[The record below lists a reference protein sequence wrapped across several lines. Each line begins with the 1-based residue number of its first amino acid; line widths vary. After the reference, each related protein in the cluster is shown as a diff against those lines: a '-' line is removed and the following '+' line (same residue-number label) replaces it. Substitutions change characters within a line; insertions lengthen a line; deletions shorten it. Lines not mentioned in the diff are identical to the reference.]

1 MERVF
6 RLIERYLSEPERVAL
21 LDDIDRHAA
30 AFRRVDGKRGIG
42 PRYSVIDGT
51 FIAERIPSIAAL
63 AERIR
68 PIAED
73 LGRMPLALFGDAAR
87 CMRVQRYDAAEDG
100 FRWHFDGH
108 ALAAVVTLENE
119 SEGVTEL
126 VDARVS
132 GLVKPLFYGAYAAP
146 QLASLLPRRSVTMSG
161 GDVLVFRG
169 RNSLH
174 RGRSLRAGRR
184 TILVFA
190 YDRPGARPGRWRNVL
205 AKLVNY

>member
-1 MERVF
+1 MF
-6 RLIERYLSEPERVAL
+6 RLLESYLNESERVAL
-21 LDDIDRHAA
+21 LDDIARHDA

-51 FIAERIPSIAAL
+51 FIAEQIPAIAAL

-73 LGRMPLALFGDAAR
+73 LGGMPLGLFGDATR
-87 CMRVQRYDAAEDG
+87 CMRVQRYDAREDG

-108 ALAAVVTLENE
+108 PLAAIVTLENE

-132 GLVKPLFYGAYAAP
+132 RFVKPLFYGAYAAP
-146 QLASLLPRRSVTMSG
+146 QLASLLPRHSVQMNG
-161 GDVLVFRG
+161 GDVLVLRG
-169 RNSLH
+169 RESLH
-174 RGRSLRAGRR
+174 RGRSRRDGRR

>member
-1 MERVF
+1 MF
-6 RLIERYLSEPERVAL
+6 RLLEQYLSESERTAL
-21 LDDIDRHAA
+21 LDDIARHDA
-30 AFRRVDGKRGIG
+30 AFRRVDGKHGIG

-51 FIAERIPSIAAL
+51 VIAERIPSIAAL

-73 LGRMPLALFGDAAR
+73 LGGMPLALFGDATR
-87 CMRVQRYDAAEDG
+87 RMRVQRYDAREDG

-132 GLVKPLFYGAYAAP
+132 RFVKPLFYAAYAAP
-146 QLASLLPRRSVTMSG
+146 QLASLLPRHSVKAKG
-161 GDVLVFRG
+161 GDVLVLRG
-169 RNSLH
+169 RQSLH
-174 RGRSLRAGRR
+174 RGRSQRPGRR

-190 YDRPGARPGRWRNVL
+190 YDRPGARPARWRNL
-205 AKLVNY
+205 FAKLVNY